1 VISANDRGPVVDGN
15 PVSPAAVRSLVLGVT
30 VCTVVALAVWG
41 FVAVFVAGSPEEVQA
56 ATMAAGLCWSAAL
69 PGLVLFVLKDDA
81 NWGMVAAGMAMFLR
95 LMLCL
100 GAAAAF
106 QFSQHPLVKHGVL
119 EMLVVFYIALLVA
132 EVGLFVGL
140 ASRWPAAPRSKVDDV
155 TPQPP
160 QQG

>member
-1 VISANDRGPVVDGN
+1 M
-15 PVSPAAVRSLVLGVT
+15 SPTAVRSLGLGVT
-30 VCTVVALAVWG
+30 VCMAVALGVWG
-41 FVAVFVAGSPEEVQA
+41 FVAAFVAGSPAEVQA
-56 ATMAAGLCWSAAL
+56 ATMAAGICWSAVL

-81 NWGMVAAGMAMFLR
+81 NWGMMAAGVAMLLR

-106 QFSQHPLVKHGVL
+106 QFSRHPLVKHGML

-140 ASRWPAAPRSKVDDV
+140 ASRWPAAQGAKVDDV
-155 TPQPP
+155 KPQSSE
-160 QQG
+160 QG